1 MSGCC
6 GRGEPEWKGLGLVYL
21 DVMVMK
27 EDERGGLW
35 SHYKFAAVLKE
46 ALSPSGSEQIV
57 IRQSTYISWFFFSGT
72 KTACT
77 FVTTR

>member
-1 MSGCC
+1 MERHRASPSRRYGDKR
-6 GRGEPEWKGLGLVYL
+6 GRE
-21 DVMVMK
+21 
-27 EDERGGLW
+27 GGGVRR
-35 SHYKFAAVLKE
+35 HYKFAAILKE

-57 IRQSTYISWFFFSGT
+57 IRQSTYIRWFFFSGI

>member
-46 ALSPSGSEQIV
+46 ALSPFGSEQIV
-57 IRQSTYISWFFFSGT
+57 TRQSTYIRWFFFVVLRRHT
-72 KTACT
+72 C
-77 FVTTR
+77 